1 MVALALT
8 LQKQEQVKMMVLMWS
23 AIVEAI
29 NINSTTVLMPSEYE
43 LLLAAL
49 AKFTHFLGKKI

>member
-8 LQKQEQVKMMVLMWS
+8 LQKQEQVKMVVLMWS

-29 NINSTTVLMPSEYE
+29 NINSRPATTEKTVPWAFSVE
-43 LLLAAL
+43 L
-49 AKFTHFLGKKI
+49 FPFMDI

>member
-8 LQKQEQVKMMVLMWS
+8 LQKQEQVKMVVLMWS

-29 NINSTTVLMPSEYE
+29 NINSTTVLIPPG
-43 LLLAAL
+43 
-49 AKFTHFLGKKI
+49 T

>member
-8 LQKQEQVKMMVLMWS
+8 LQKQEQVNMVVLMWS

-29 NINSTTVLMPSEYE
+29 NINSTTVLLPPEHE

-49 AKFTHFLGKKI
+49 ARFTLF